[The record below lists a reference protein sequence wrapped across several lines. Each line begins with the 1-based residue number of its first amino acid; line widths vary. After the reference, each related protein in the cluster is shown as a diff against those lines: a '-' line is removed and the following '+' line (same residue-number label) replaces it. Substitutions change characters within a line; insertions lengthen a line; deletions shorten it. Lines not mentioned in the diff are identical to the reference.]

1 MKHMEIMEKRLEFIG
16 NMRDSLMTTNQETME
31 EEYYFDQE
39 YLVKKYLKLS
49 DDEIRSNEA
58 AKSAKAREEAEA
70 PEEEDDGMGI

>member
-1 MKHMEIMEKRLEFIG
+1 
-16 NMRDSLMTTNQETME
+16 ME